1 MQLQLGQGRSRS
13 DSPRRMLHCCSA
25 WYGDMTH
32 AGVMHF
38 TSSCRGDLLNGGFA
52 ASQQLSPQCCELPFR
67 SRREA
72 VRGGRAHPTHVSL
85 SRSGRVGAISYLG
98 CFWVVGDLS
107 IMFTP

>member
-1 MQLQLGQGRSRS
+1 MSRHQHAVATWTG
-13 DSPRRMLHCCSA
+13 DGVILHVECCIA
-25 WYGDMTH
+25 AAH

-72 VRGGRAHPTHVSL
+72 VRGGHTQHMFR
-85 SRSGRVGAISYLG
+85 YLAQDG
-98 CFWVVGDLS
+98 LAPFP
-107 IMFTP
+107 I

>member
-13 DSPRRMLHCCSA
+13 DPPLRMLHCCSA

-38 TSSCRGDLLNGGFA
+38 A
-52 ASQQLSPQCCELPFR
+52 ASQQLSQQCCELPFR

-72 VRGGRAHPTHVSL
+72 VIGGRAHTTHVLL
-85 SRSGRVGAISYLG
+85 SRSGRVGAISNLG
-98 CFWVVGDLS
+98 CVWVVGNLS